1 MNIRE
6 MIPGLDADA
15 LKTVRINATRL
26 HASGTPKQKDDARDA
41 LVLIDEEVARRRAA
55 MPAPPP
61 KARRKAGDAPA
72 KTRAA
77 KRTSNVGS

>member
-26 HASGTPKQKDDARDA
+26 HASGTQKQKDEARDA
-41 LVLIDEEVARRRAA
+41 LVLIAEEVARRTAA
-55 MPAPPP
+55 LPPRPP
-61 KARRKAGDAPA
+61 KAPRKSSATA
-72 KTRAA
+72 KARVARSPVAA
-77 KRTSNVGS
+77 S